1 MLIVYVYV
9 VSSEQKVLI
18 KEVKQLRA
26 QVEAATNERNVFANQ
41 ARLVRE
47 ALAIGAGSSA
57 GGGGANGAAG
67 AGSGVN
73 RTAALK

>member
-1 MLIVYVYV
+1 VLSF
-9 VSSEQKVLI
+9 SSCEQKVLI

-47 ALAIGAGSSA
+47 ALAIGAG
-57 GGGGANGAAG
+57 GGGALG
-67 AGSGVN
+67 AGNGGGSGGPN
-73 RTAALK
+73 RTPALK